1 VIVTTDGARR
11 ACDGGPVNRW
21 RASIAAAVALA
32 AQALATSGCGQYEE
46 APTDLTAMP
55 KRPDVA
61 PPPET
66 NLGVIVGDVR
76 VETLAASVA
85 VAFEKIGLYQNGK
98 LLATSSTDG
107 HGTFRFE
114 KTGPGIFDDGLYEL
128 TLLSD
133 RYRGSER
140 IQYARFARRTYRLTA
155 TPWSPAPH

>member
-1 VIVTTDGARR
+1 MIATTDGARR
-11 ACDGGPVNRW
+11 PWDGGRVNPW
-21 RASIAAAVALA
+21 RASIAAAVVLAALALA
-32 AQALATSGCGQYEE
+32 ASGCGQYEA

-55 KRPDVA
+55 KRPDVT
-61 PPPET
+61 PPPES
-66 NLGVIVGDVR
+66 NVGVIVGEVR

-107 HGTFRFE
+107 HGTVRFE

-155 TPWSPAPH
+155 TPAPH